1 MKRIIKKS
9 MYLMALLVFL
19 AGCGNVE
26 VLTKEELNVEFGKAI
41 STNIKDYLNTEEM
54 SEEDVNTVISEGQLV
69 IESDELVESQ
79 NYQKVGSY
87 TVKISYDNNEYDVVV
102 NVQDTVAPQ
111 FVEFKS
117 DLETYTNEKID
128 FSKIYKAEDL
138 SEVTISVDDSK
149 VDYSTAGT
157 YNAVVTAKDIYDNEE
172 TKEVSI
178 SVKEKPA
185 PKPSKPTSS
194 SNKSNT
200 SSNSSSNKSNSSAS
214 SSSSSSSSNQSTDRK
229 PQGGKVWISETGKK
243 YHSIPNCGRMNPNKA
258 SQVSVSD
265 AEGMGLSPCSKCM

>member
-79 NYQKVGSY
+79 DYQKVGSY

-229 PQGGKVWISETGKK
+229 PQGGKVWISATGSK

-258 SQVSVSD
+258 SQVSVSEAKRRGFD
-265 AEGMGLSPCSKCM
+265 ACKKCF